1 MDFRTVDAST
11 IGWNTWYKGQPVA
24 RLAGGGRLQ
33 VQTPMTACRA
43 SVAHPGMYRVELSL
57 RPDVA
62 AHAAFREWVTEIERS
77 AERAAAQDAE
87 LAAWMGT
94 KQRSATVY
102 NDTMRLT
109 AFSDTLTFDSCG
121 KLSAGLMDA
130 AACACLLEL
139 SGCWS
144 SESRWGLRW
153 RIVQL
158 KFDTVAPTFPVQ
170 CMLEDDVT
178 PHDTPLPATYH
189 FLEDH

>member
-1 MDFRTVDAST
+1 MDFRAIDATSLS
-11 IGWNTWYKGQPVA
+11 WNSWYKGQPVA

-33 VQTPMTACRA
+33 VQTPTAACRV

-62 AHAAFREWVTEIERS
+62 AHAAFREWVADIERS
-77 AERAAAQDAE
+77 AERAAAEDTE
-87 LAAWMGT
+87 LAAWMGV

-109 AFSDTLTFDSCG
+109 AFSDTLTFDQHG
-121 KLSAGLMDA
+121 TLSAALMDA

-144 SESRWGLRW
+144 SDQRWGLRW

-158 KFDTVAPTFPVQ
+158 KFDTVAPTFPTAPVPP
-170 CMLEDDVT
+170 CDSSPRAANNGGGYDFVDD
-178 PHDTPLPATYH
+178 P
-189 FLEDH
+189 